1 MSAAIPPAY
10 NAGKRKKEEAREWK
24 DREKG
29 RAERDKRDVR
39 KQYMY
44 ICMHTWARKDAKEG
58 GTHMEL
64 EPKYTTVE
72 QCRHSHHS
80 SMIQLWHA

>member
-58 GTHMEL
+58 GHIWNWNRNT
-64 EPKYTTVE
+64 PPSNNVDIPT
-72 QCRHSHHS
+72 
-80 SMIQLWHA
+80 IAP

>member
-1 MSAAIPPAY
+1 
-10 NAGKRKKEEAREWK
+10 
-24 DREKG
+24 
-29 RAERDKRDVR
+29 
-39 KQYMY
+39 
-44 ICMHTWARKDAKEG
+44 
-58 GTHMEL
+58 MEL